1 MTALIT
7 RLTGILV
14 ILGTHSRYPYDKRD
28 EAYTHSYRIIRLV
41 VGSLGIALPILFII
55 EEAAFLKG
63 GVHVRGSLSAYYH
76 SPTQDF
82 FVGGL
87 CIIGLM
93 LATYMSG
100 EPGSWDFWV
109 SLLAGIAVLGVVF
122 FPTSRP
128 PDLAKSGICGSPHAT
143 SCSVIESTL
152 GEHQTAVIHTICA
165 IVFIICLAIMSFL
178 FAISEV
184 LPDNNP
190 SAAPGQRKKRIF
202 RKPILFGVHSG
213 LALVILAAGAWAFW
227 GAQLGQLTPLY
238 IGEVASVWAFGVSW
252 LLAGLYM
259 TAPARFS
266 QILGWVA
273 PPRPGDRCML
283 FVTGLPNKP
292 EKHTFLVKV
301 ANTDPVKG
309 DVSDAKPSGREIS
322 FTLDS
327 KASGTVA
334 VTLIV
339 DGIASEPVDL
349 DVS

>member
-1 MTALIT
+1 MAALTT
-7 RLTGILV
+7 RLTGILK
-14 ILGTHSRYPYDKRD
+14 ILGTHSRDRYSRRD
-28 EAYTHSYRIIRLV
+28 ESYTHSYRIIRLV
-41 VGSLGIALPILFII
+41 VGFLGLALPILFII
-55 EEAAFLKG
+55 EEAVFLKG

-93 LATYMSG
+93 LATYMAG
-100 EPGSWDFWV
+100 EPKSWDFWV

-128 PDLAKSGICGSPHAT
+128 HYLAISGTCGSRHAI

-152 GEHQTAVIHTICA
+152 GEHQTAVIHAACA
-165 IVFIICLAIMSFL
+165 TVFIVCLAIMSFL

-184 LPDNNP
+184 LPDQ
-190 SAAPGQRKKRIF
+190 SKARIF
-202 RKPILFGVHSG
+202 RMPILFWAHSG
-213 LALVILAAGAWAFW
+213 LAIVILAAGAWAFW

-252 LLAGLYM
+252 LLAGFYL
-259 TAPARFS
+259 TAPARFG
-266 QILGWVA
+266 QILGWGA

-292 EKHTFLVKV
+292 EMHQFLIKV
-301 ANTDPVKG
+301 ADTDPVKG
-309 DVSDAKPSGREIS
+309 DVSAAKPSGREIS

-339 DGIASEPVDL
+339 DGFANEPVNL
-349 DVS
+349 VVS